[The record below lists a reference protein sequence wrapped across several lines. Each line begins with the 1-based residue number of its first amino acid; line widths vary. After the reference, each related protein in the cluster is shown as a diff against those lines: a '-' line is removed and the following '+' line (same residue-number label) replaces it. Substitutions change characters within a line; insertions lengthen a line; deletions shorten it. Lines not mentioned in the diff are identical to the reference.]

1 MIPSPD
7 SRMLVPGIPAP
18 SPDRRSKI
26 LRIVVLGMLTAL
38 GPFTID
44 LYLPAIPALQTD
56 LGITEA
62 AAQLTLTGTVFG
74 FAAGQLLVGP
84 LSDRLGRRG
93 PLIAAT
99 VLHVLA
105 STGAALSDDL
115 GPLMLF
121 RVLQGVGAAGSSVVA
136 IAMVRDLYDGL
147 RLVKMMSYVA
157 LVNGMAPI
165 FAPVIGSQLLLLTD
179 WHGIFGALA
188 GYGIFAFATAV
199 LLLTESLPPER
210 RPTNAPKLLRR
221 YALVLRDRVFVGLL
235 LVGGLNFS
243 GLFSYLSASPFVF
256 QDVYG
261 LNEQAYGLLFMVNS
275 LGVVAGVQTSAR
287 LVRRFGAQWI
297 IAAATIAQVFFALC
311 IIAGDQL
318 HLGFWGTAIPLWF
331 YICATGFNFPCIQGL
346 ALHRH
351 GAQAGTAAALLG
363 AATFGFS
370 GAISP
375 VVGLLGVGSATPM
388 GSVMAVCILLAIA
401 ALWLVVRPRQV
412 PRMT

>member
-1 MIPSPD
+1 M
-7 SRMLVPGIPAP
+7 PGTPAPTPAP
-18 SPDRRSKI
+18 SRRSKI

-38 GPFTID
+38 GPFTVD
-44 LYLPAIPALQTD
+44 LYLPAIPALRLD

-74 FAAGQLLVGP
+74 FAAGQLVVGP

-99 VLHVLA
+99 ILHIGA
-105 STGAALSDDL
+105 TTGAALSQDFEM
-115 GPLMLF
+115 LMLF

-147 RLVKMMSYVA
+147 RLVKTMSYVA

-165 FAPVIGSQLLLLTD
+165 FAPVIGSQLLLVTD
-179 WHGIFGALA
+179 WHGVFGALA
-188 GYGIFAFATAV
+188 GYGIVASTTAI
-199 LLLTESLPPER
+199 LLLGESLPPER
-210 RPTNAPKLLRR
+210 RPVGGPHLLRR
-221 YALVLRDRVFVGLL
+221 YSLVLKDRIFVGLL

-311 IIAGDQL
+311 IIAADQF
-318 HLGFWGTAIPLWF
+318 HWGFWGTAIPLWF

-351 GAQAGTAAALLG
+351 GSQAGTAAALLG

-388 GSVMAVCILLAIA
+388 AAVMAGCILLAIA
-401 ALWLVVRPRQV
+401 TLWIVVRPRQV
-412 PRMT
+412 PLMT